1 MKNFIKFNLLDLVE
15 DEVKNLNSESFLGE
29 LEKRKVKLE
38 EIIILSEESEIK
50 NYLVDEL
57 KIDFDFDVLY
67 PEGGV
72 DLLKYDEKEKTLELN
87 GCRYLLKFTQKESN
101 GDKNI
106 WYSGY
111 RDISNLEREIKF
123 IDLESTL

>member
-1 MKNFIKFNLLDLVE
+1 MKNFVKFNLLDLE
-15 DEVKNLNSESFLGE
+15 ADEIKNFNIESFLSE

-38 EIIILSEESEIK
+38 EIIILSDEPEIK

-67 PEGGV
+67 PEGGM
-72 DLLKYDEKEKTLELN
+72 DLLKYDEKGKTLELN
-87 GCRYLLKFTQKESN
+87 GCRYLLKFRQKESN
-101 GDKNI
+101 GDQNI

-123 IDLESTL
+123 IDLESSL